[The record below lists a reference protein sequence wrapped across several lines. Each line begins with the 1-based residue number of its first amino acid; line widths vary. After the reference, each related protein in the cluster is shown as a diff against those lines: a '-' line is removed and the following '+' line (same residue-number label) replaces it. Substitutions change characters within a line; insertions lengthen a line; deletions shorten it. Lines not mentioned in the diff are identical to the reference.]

1 LKDLIKNILR
11 ESFLT
16 EAKKTFF
23 RRVSLPYDY
32 NSVKDFVG
40 YETMWEHYNKHYKGY
55 TTKLNEAL
63 SKRKNPSKDIEK
75 IIRGI
80 KNYDTF
86 TRNNAGGY
94 YNHSLFFRDYIT
106 PDKTELS
113 DKLKKKINKDFGSL
127 DNFKRQFDEEA
138 AKVFGSGWCWLVLK
152 NSRLKIVSTPN
163 QDNPLMDNMGE
174 PLLGLDVWEHAYYLN
189 YMSDRKKYINNFW
202 KIVNWDKVSEK
213 YEELI

>member
-1 LKDLIKNILR
+1 MKKLIKNILR
-11 ESFLT
+11 ESLLT
-16 EAKKTFF
+16 EGKKSFF

-55 TTKLNEAL
+55 TTKLNDAL
-63 SKRKNPSKDIEK
+63 SKR
-75 IIRGI
+75 
-80 KNYDTF
+80 
-86 TRNNAGGY
+86 
-94 YNHSLFFRDYIT
+94 
-106 PDKTELS
+106 
-113 DKLKKKINKDFGSL
+113 KINKDFGSL

-152 NSRLKIVSTPN
+152 NGRLKIVSTPN

-213 YEELI
+213 YEELN

>member
-1 LKDLIKNILR
+1 MKDLIKNILR

-113 DKLKKKINKDFGSL
+113 DELKKKINKDFGSL

-152 NSRLKIVSTPN
+152 NGRLKIVSTPN
-163 QDNPLMDNMGE
+163 QD
-174 PLLGLDVWEHAYYLN
+174 
-189 YMSDRKKYINNFW
+189 
-202 KIVNWDKVSEK
+202 
-213 YEELI
+213 

>member
-1 LKDLIKNILR
+1 MKDLIKNILR

-113 DKLKKKINKDFGSL
+113 DELKKKINKDFGSL
-127 DNFKRQFDEEA
+127 DNFKRQINIDN
-138 AKVFGSGWCWLVLK
+138 KVLRFKQDLQLDFQK
-152 NSRLKIVSTPN
+152 RLINSKIITPRGAEIAPNRKMFLNESAST
-163 QDNPLMDNMGE
+163 G
-174 PLLGLDVWEHAYYLN
+174 
-189 YMSDRKKYINNFW
+189 
-202 KIVNWDKVSEK
+202 
-213 YEELI
+213 